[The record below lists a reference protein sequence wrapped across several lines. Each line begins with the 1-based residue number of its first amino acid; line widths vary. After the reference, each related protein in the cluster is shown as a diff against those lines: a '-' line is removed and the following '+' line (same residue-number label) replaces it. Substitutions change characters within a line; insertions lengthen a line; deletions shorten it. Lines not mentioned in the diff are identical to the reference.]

1 MGHCVDS
8 TEFAAALTRTARV
21 RILIVGGRVRT
32 RNFLAMLL
40 LIPLLIPAALSAQSF
55 GRNKVSYKVLDFSVL
70 TTDHFQVFHYPKEAP
85 PVLDAARLLEKWYG
99 RHAELL
105 GFGLG
110 GLQKVIL
117 YDSFADFQQANAVPG
132 LISAGEGGVTESLG
146 GRILIP
152 LTGISFDDDHV
163 LGHELVHAFQF
174 KAMKAS
180 SSGQYAPR
188 SLPTWFVEGMAEY
201 LSLGPDDPLN
211 AVWMRDALLN
221 GDLPSIDDMG
231 SRPDRY
237 FPYRFGEALW
247 AFIDRRWGH
256 AVLRDFFTESTQS
269 GIESAM
275 ISKLHVMTFA
285 DFTALWKEEV
295 MTVHGPALVGRTPP
309 RDIGHTLDAFA
320 GRTNLGP
327 AISPDGR
334 FIAVFSQGDPF
345 SFSLTLV
352 DAGTGRALRT
362 LGSTGTD
369 VHFDTLHFINA
380 SGAWSPDSL
389 SFAFP
394 VQSDGKDAIA
404 VASIPDGHIS
414 RVIPVPL
421 LSDVSGISWSPREHQ
436 LALAATSDAQSG
448 LWLLDLD
455 TGDLRR
461 LTQGRAAFMQPSW
474 SPDGTTLAF
483 ATDYGPRTDRSAL
496 AYGSMNIGLMDVQT
510 GGISILSLKDGAVH
524 IDPQYSPDG
533 RSIYF
538 VSNPDGVPDAW
549 RYSLDTGRFSR
560 ITRVA
565 TGITGLTRLS
575 PCLSVSGGTGALAFT
590 VFNKRDYEIHVLPV
604 EESLGVE
611 VSFEGAIALPAAVAG
626 TELAGPAASA
636 PAVPAASYRPTFE
649 LLSASA
655 ANVGVTLDQFGA
667 TLGGSAELIFQDIV
681 GDHLI
686 DAQAQVSG
694 TVDTLGGQL
703 LYLNTRRRI
712 AWGIGAAHL
721 PRTVYFLLPGP
732 FPNGADT
739 GIVQKIQYTE
749 LAQLQGA
756 YPFSANRRL
765 EADLSYSHIWWQQA
779 SPVFYFQ
786 NGAPIGQDTVSTSV
800 PTPLD
805 LVHAGIAYVG
815 DYSFFGFTEPL
826 KGYRYRFD
834 IGGDAGS
841 LFFMTLAADLRAY
854 LYLKPLGLAVRALHV
869 GRYLGDADNSV
880 LADSY
885 LGGPGLVRGYEYY
898 SMVSHEGAGGA
909 NVPQISRLFGSRIL
923 VLKAE
928 LRFPLLGNGDVGLLV
943 FPWLPTTIVGF
954 FDAGAAWTGS
964 SLPQLSWSTDPGPRI
979 PVFSAGGAIRF
990 NLLGAAVLEIY
1001 FAWPFQRPGVG
1012 GSWGFLVEAGW

>member
-1 MGHCVDS
+1 
-8 TEFAAALTRTARV
+8 LTRTARV
-21 RILIVGGRVRT
+21 RILLYGRSVRI
-32 RNFLAMLL
+32 REILAILL
-40 LIPLLIPAALSAQSF
+40 LLPTVLGAQSF
-55 GRNKVSYKVLDFSVL
+55 GRNKVSYKVIDFSVL

-85 PVLDAARLLEKWYG
+85 PALDAARLLERWYG

-174 KAMKAS
+174 KALKAS
-180 SSGQYAPR
+180 NGVQYAPR
-188 SLPTWFVEGMAEY
+188 SLPTWFIEGMAEY

-211 AVWMRDALLN
+211 AIWMRDALLN
-221 GDLPSIDDMG
+221 GDVPSIDDMG

-237 FPYRFGEALW
+237 FPYRFGEAFW

-256 AVLRDFFTESTQS
+256 AVLRDFFTEATQS
-269 GIESAM
+269 GVQSAM
-275 ISKLHVMTFA
+275 ISKLHVMTTA
-285 DFTALWKEEV
+285 ELTALWKEDV
-295 MTVHGPALVGRTPP
+295 MTVHGPALMGRTRPV
-309 RDIGHTLDAFA
+309 DVGHSLAAFA

-352 DAGTGRALRT
+352 DAETGKALRT

-369 VHFDTLHFINA
+369 LHFDTLHFINA
-380 SGAWSPDSL
+380 SGAWSADSR

-394 VQSDGKDAIA
+394 VQRDGKDAIA
-404 VASIPDGHIS
+404 IAGIPDGHIA
-414 RVIPVPL
+414 RVIPVPM
-421 LSDVSGISWSPREHQ
+421 LSDVSGIAWSPRADQ

-448 LWLLDLD
+448 IWLLDLG
-455 TGDLRR
+455 TGNLKR
-461 LTQGRAAFMQPSW
+461 LTQGRAAFIQPSW

-496 AYGSMNIGLMDVQT
+496 VYGSMNIGLMDVQT
-510 GGISILSLKDGAVH
+510 GGIRILSLKDGAVH
-524 IDPQYSPDG
+524 VDPQYSPDG

-538 VSNPDGVPDAW
+538 VSNPDGVPDAF

-560 ITRVA
+560 ITRAA

-575 PCLSVSGGTGALAFT
+575 PCLSVSRGTGALAFT
-590 VFNKRDYEIHVLPV
+590 VFNRRDYEIHVLPP

-611 VSFEGAIALPAAVAG
+611 ESFDGAISLPATIAE
-626 TELAGPAASA
+626 TGPAAPA
-636 PAVPAASYRPTFE
+636 PAGQVAGYRPTFE

-667 TLGGSAELIFQDIV
+667 ALGGSAEITFQDIV

-686 DAQAQVSG
+686 DVQAQVSG

-721 PRTVYFLLPGP
+721 PQTVYSLLPGP
-732 FPNGADT
+732 FANGADT
-739 GIVQKIQYTE
+739 GIVQQIQYTE

-756 YPFSANRRL
+756 YPISANRRL
-765 EADLSYSHIWWQQA
+765 EADLSYSHIWWQQS

-786 NGAPIGQDTVSTSV
+786 NGTPVGQDTVNFGV
-800 PTPLD
+800 PSPLD

-815 DYSFFGFTEPL
+815 DYAFFGFTEPL

-834 IGGDAGS
+834 LGGDAGS
-841 LFFMTLAADLRAY
+841 LFFMTLAADVRAY
-854 LYLKPLGLAVRALHV
+854 LFLKPLGLAVRALHV

-880 LADSY
+880 LADSF
-885 LGGPGLVRGYEYY
+885 LGDPGLVRGYEYY

-909 NVPQISRLFGSRIL
+909 SVPQISRLFGSRIV

-928 LRFPLLGNGDVGLLV
+928 LRFPLLGNGDIGLLV

-954 FDAGAAWTGS
+954 FDAGVAWTGS
-964 SLPQLSWSTDPGPRI
+964 ALPELTWSTDPGPRI
-979 PVFSAGGAIRF
+979 PVFSAGGAVRF
-990 NLLGAAVLEIY
+990 NLFGAAVLEIY
-1001 FAWPFQRPGVG
+1001 FAWPFQRPGVN